1 MEKMGSMALESINL
15 AIDSYLERKNAVH
28 EAHKLSQE
36 ILSLYDEV
44 GDLTFDMILRYQPM
58 ASDFRLIRSCLEVSY
73 GFTRFGRYAYDIT
86 KVRDMFGDLSE
97 CKNEVIYTL
106 SGEIKH
112 MINMAVQ
119 SFATLD
125 LEKARQLRTDEDLVD
140 KYYSKHL
147 PMLINSSNVKCALA
161 DALVLRYLERI
172 ADHAAFMGESVN
184 YIVTGQ
190 RRFR

>member
-1 MEKMGSMALESINL
+1 MGSLALQSINL
-15 AIDSYLERKNAVH
+15 ALDSYLGGKNVRQ

-36 ILSLYDEV
+36 ILTLYDEV
-44 GDLTFDMILRYQPM
+44 GDLTFDMMLRYQPV
-58 ASDFRLIRSCLEVSY
+58 ASDFRLIRSSLEVSY

-86 KVRDMFGDLSE
+86 AVRDMFGDLSE

-112 MINMAVQ
+112 MINLAVQ

-125 LEKARQLRTDEDLVD
+125 LEKAKQLRTDEDLVD
-140 KYYSKHL
+140 KYYNKHL
-147 PMLINSSNVKCALA
+147 PTLINSSNIKCALA